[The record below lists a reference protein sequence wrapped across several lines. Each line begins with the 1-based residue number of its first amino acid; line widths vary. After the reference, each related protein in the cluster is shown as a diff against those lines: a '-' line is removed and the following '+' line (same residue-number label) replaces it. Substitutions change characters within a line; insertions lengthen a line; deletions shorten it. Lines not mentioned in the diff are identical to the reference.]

1 MAEPKCCQ
9 SAAQFHDDVLAHIE
23 GSAPP
28 GMYAAIN
35 LGDVVAALGK
45 IRPVINQLLPVI
57 QTFTPAQY
65 KAYVALAAAL
75 LQGALSGVDG
85 GPPTVAPGV

>member
-1 MAEPKCCQ
+1 MSHHCQ
-9 SAAQFHDDVLAHIE
+9 SAEQFHDDVLAHVQE
-23 GSAPP
+23 SGPP
-28 GMYAAIN
+28 GVYTAIN

-45 IRPVINQLLPVI
+45 IRPVVQQLLPVI
-57 QTFTPAQY
+57 ETFTPPQY
-65 KAYVALAAAL
+65 RAVVTLVAGL